1 MMQTDTQEK
10 LMALAETVEID
21 RIEIVGNGIVQVR
34 EATTITKDGE
44 FFARKFRRW
53 TLTPGADLTG
63 QPANV
68 VAQCQAAWTPEV
80 VAAYQAQ
87 MAASGI

>member
-1 MMQTDTQEK
+1 MELQES
-10 LMALAETVEID
+10 VEID

-53 TLTPGADLTG
+53 AFAPGADLTG
-63 QPANV
+63 QPEKV

-80 VAAYQAQ
+80 IAAFQAQ
-87 MAASGI
+87 QAAMRP

>member
-1 MMQTDTQEK
+1 
-10 LMALAETVEID
+10 MALAETVEID
-21 RIEIVGNGIVQVR
+21 RIDVYGNGIVSVR
-34 EATTITKDGE
+34 QATTIKRDDQVV
-44 FFARKFRRW
+44 ARTFHRW

-80 VAAYQAQ
+80 IAAYQAQ
-87 MAASGI
+87 MAAAAAGPGQR

>member
-1 MMQTDTQEK
+1 MS
-10 LMALAETVEID
+10 LAETVAVD
-21 RIEIVGNGIVQVR
+21 RIEIVAHGVVQVR

-53 TLTPGADLTG
+53 VLAPGADLTG
-63 QPANV
+63 QPDNV

-80 VAAYQAQ
+80 VAAWQAK
-87 MAASGI
+87 MAKDPFARP

>member
-1 MMQTDTQEK
+1 
-10 LMALAETVEID
+10 MAIAETIEID

-34 EATTITKDGE
+34 QCTMITKDGE
-44 FFARKFRRW
+44 LLTRKFHRW
-53 TLTPGADLTG
+53 MLEPGADLTG

-80 VAAYQAQ
+80 IAAYQAQ
-87 MAASGI
+87 MAAARP

>member
-1 MMQTDTQEK
+1 
-10 LMALAETVEID
+10 MALEEKVEVD
-21 RIEIVGNGIVQVR
+21 RIEIVAYGVVQVR

-44 FFARKFRRW
+44 FFARKFKRW
-53 TLTPGADLTG
+53 VLAPGADLTG

-80 VAAYQAQ
+80 IAAWQAK
-87 MAASGI
+87 MAKDPFARA

>member
-1 MMQTDTQEK
+1 MS
-10 LMALAETVEID
+10 LAETVEVD
-21 RIEIVGNGIVQVR
+21 RIEIVAYGVVQVR

-53 TLTPGADLTG
+53 VLTPGADLTG

-80 VAAYQAQ
+80 IAAWQAK
-87 MAASGI
+87 MAKDPFARP

>member
-1 MMQTDTQEK
+1 MS
-10 LMALAETVEID
+10 LAETTEVD

-34 EATTITKDGE
+34 ECTTITKDGA
-44 FFARKFRRW
+44 FFARQFKRW
-53 TLTPGADLTG
+53 TLTPGQDLTG

-87 MAASGI
+87 MAAAAAGPFPR

>member
-1 MMQTDTQEK
+1 MS
-10 LMALAETVEID
+10 LAETVAID
-21 RIEIVGNGIVQVR
+21 KIEIVGNGIVQVR
-34 EATTITKDGE
+34 ECTTITKNGE
-44 FFARKFRRW
+44 FFARQYRRW

-80 VAAYQAQ
+80 IAAYQAQ
-87 MAASGI
+87 MSAIQRPGSSS